1 MQKIRKAVIPA
12 AGFGTRFLPE
22 TKAMPKEMLPIVD
35 KPTIQYIV
43 EEIKASGIEQILIIS
58 GHAKRAIEDHFDS
71 SPELEQHLYE
81 SGKMDLLKEVRQVAS
96 VKIHYTRQQ
105 YMRGLGDAILCAKE
119 FMDGEP
125 FGVILGD
132 DVVYNGSGEPA
143 LKQLISQYD
152 KTGGTIIGCQL
163 VRPEQVSSY
172 GIINGP
178 PTENPD
184 LLKVKNMIE
193 KPSIEEAPS
202 RFAALGRY
210 VITPEVCKILEETKP
225 GKGGEI
231 QLTDALRVMAKN
243 GNVYAYN
250 FKGKRY
256 DTGNKLGYLKAT
268 VEFALRR
275 DDIGPEFRQYLKS
288 LLMDNKI

>member
-43 EEIKASGIEQILIIS
+43 EEILASGIQEILIIS

-71 SPELEQHLYE
+71 SPELEQHLVE
-81 SGKMDLLKEVRQVAS
+81 SGKLKVLDEIRKISDIKVHYVRQP
-96 VKIHYTRQQ
+96 
-105 YMRGLGDAILCAKE
+105 YMRGLGDAILCARE
-119 FMDGEP
+119 FVDGEP

-132 DVVYNGSGEPA
+132 DIVYTGNGEPA
-143 LKQLISQYD
+143 LKQLMDRYYE
-152 KTGGTIIGCQL
+152 TGSTVVGCQK
-163 VRPEQVSSY
+163 VPEDKVSSY
-172 GIINGP
+172 GIIRGEG
-178 PTENPD
+178 TENPD
-184 LLKVKNMIE
+184 LLKVVDMIE
-193 KPSIEEAPS
+193 KPSIKEAPS

-210 VITPEVCKILEETKP
+210 VITPDIFSILEETKP

-231 QLTDALRVMAKN
+231 QLTDALRVLARN
-243 GNVYAYN
+243 GKVYAYN
-250 FKGKRY
+250 FKGQRY
-256 DTGNKLGYLKAT
+256 DTGDKLGYLKAV

-275 DDIGPEFRQYLKS
+275 EDLGADFRAYLKEIVGA
-288 LLMDNKI
+288 M

>member
-35 KPTIQYIV
+35 EPTIQYIV

-81 SGKMDLLKEVRQVAS
+81 SGKMDLLREVRKVAS

-105 YMRGLGDAILCAKE
+105 YMRGLGDAILCAKD
-119 FMDGEP
+119 FIDGEP

-132 DVVYNGSGEPA
+132 DVVYNANGKPA
-143 LKQLISQYD
+143 LRQLMDQYE
-152 KTGGTIIGCQL
+152 KTGGTVIGCQV
-163 VRPEQVSSY
+163 VRPEMVSSY
-172 GIINGP
+172 GIVDGK
-178 PTENPD
+178 PTDDPN
-184 LLKVKNMIE
+184 LLKVKDMIE
-193 KPSIEEAPS
+193 KPSMEEAPS

-210 VITPEVCKILEETKP
+210 VITPDVFEVLEQTKP

-231 QLTDALRVMAKN
+231 QLTDALRVMARN
-243 GNVYAYN
+243 GSVYAYN
-250 FKGKRY
+250 FTGKRY

-275 DDIGPEFRQYLKS
+275 PDLGPQFREYLKK
-288 LLMDNKI
+288 LLADEK

>member
-1 MQKIRKAVIPA
+1 MRKIRKAVIPA

-43 EEIKASGIEQILIIS
+43 EEILASGIEEILIIS

-81 SGKMDLLKEVRQVAS
+81 TGKLDLLKEIREVAS
-96 VKIHYTRQQ
+96 VRIHYTRQQ
-105 YMRGLGDAILCAKE
+105 YMRGLGDAILCARE

-132 DVVYNGSGEPA
+132 DVVYTGTKEPA
-143 LKQLISQYD
+143 LKQLVDEYD
-152 KTGGTIIGCQL
+152 KTGGTVIGCQI
-163 VRPEQVSSY
+163 VKPEDVSSY
-172 GIINGP
+172 GIIDGVKTKDPN
-178 PTENPD
+178 
-184 LLKVKNMIE
+184 LLKVRDMVE
-193 KPSIEEAPS
+193 KPSPAEAPS

-210 VITPEVCKILEETKP
+210 VITPEVFDILEQTKP

-231 QLTDALRVMAKN
+231 QLTDALRVMAHK

-250 FKGKRY
+250 FTGKRY
-256 DTGNKLGYLKAT
+256 DIGNKLGYLKAT

-275 DDIGPEFRQYLKS
+275 EDLGADFKKYLQDLVKTF
-288 LLMDNKI
+288 

>member
-22 TKAMPKEMLPIVD
+22 TKAMPKEMLPIVV

-172 GIINGP
+172 GIINGT

-210 VITPEVCKILEETKP
+210 VITPEVFKILEQTKP

>member
-172 GIINGP
+172 GIINGT

-210 VITPEVCKILEETKP
+210 VITPEVFKILEQTKP

-231 QLTDALRVMAKN
+231 QLTDALRVKAKN

>member
-125 FGVILGD
+125 FGVILAD

-172 GIINGP
+172 GIINGT

-210 VITPEVCKILEETKP
+210 VITPEVFKILEQTKP

>member
-132 DVVYNGSGEPA
+132 DIVYNGSGEPA

-172 GIINGP
+172 GIINGT

-210 VITPEVCKILEETKP
+210 VITPEVFKILEQTKP

>member
-43 EEIKASGIEQILIIS
+43 EEIRSSGIDQILIIS

-81 SGKMDLLKEVRQVAS
+81 SGKVNLLKEIRKIS
-96 VKIHYTRQQ
+96 DIKIHYVRQK
-105 YMRGLGDAILCAKE
+105 YMRGLGDAILCAKD
-119 FMDGEP
+119 FIDGEP

-132 DVVYNGSGEPA
+132 DIVYTGDKEPA
-143 LKQLISQYD
+143 LRQLMDQYD
-152 KTGGTIIGCQL
+152 KTGGTVIGCQT
-163 VRPEQVSSY
+163 VQPEQVSSY
-172 GIINGP
+172 GIIDGLATDDPN
-178 PTENPD
+178 
-184 LLKVKNMIE
+184 LLKVRDMVE
-193 KPSIEEAPS
+193 KPSVEEAPS

-210 VITPEVCKILEETKP
+210 VITPDVFEILEQTQP

-231 QLTDALRVMAKN
+231 QLTDALRVMAHN
-243 GNVYAYN
+243 EAVYAYN
-250 FKGKRY
+250 FQGQRY
-256 DTGNKLGYLKAT
+256 DTGDKLGYLKAT
-268 VEFALRR
+268 VEFALCRE
-275 DDIGPEFRQYLKS
+275 DLGPAFKEYLLG
-288 LLMDNKI
+288 LLQDKK

>member
-43 EEIKASGIEQILIIS
+43 EEIRASGIEQILIIS

-71 SPELEQHLYE
+71 SPELERHLYE
-81 SGKMDLLKEVRQVAS
+81 SGKMDLLREVRKVTS

-105 YMRGLGDAILCAKE
+105 YMRGLGDAILCAKD
-119 FMDGEP
+119 FIDGEP

-132 DVVYNGSGEPA
+132 DVVYNANGEPA
-143 LKQLISQYD
+143 LRQLMDQYE
-152 KTGGTIIGCQL
+152 KTGGTVIGCQV
-163 VRPEQVSSY
+163 VRPEMVSSY
-172 GIINGP
+172 GIVDGK
-178 PTENPD
+178 PTDDPN
-184 LLKVKNMIE
+184 LLKVKDMIE
-193 KPSIEEAPS
+193 KPSMEEAPS

-210 VITPEVCKILEETKP
+210 VITPDVFEVLEQTKP

-231 QLTDALRVMAKN
+231 QLTDALRVMARN
-243 GNVYAYN
+243 GSVYAYN
-250 FKGKRY
+250 FTGKRY

-275 DDIGPEFRQYLKS
+275 PDLGPQFREYLKK
-288 LLMDNKI
+288 LLADEK

>member
-1 MQKIRKAVIPA
+1 MKKIRKAVIPA

-43 EEIKASGIEQILIIS
+43 EEIKSSGIEQILIIS

-71 SPELEQHLYE
+71 SPELEEHLYE
-81 SGKMDLLKEVRQVAS
+81 SGKMDLLKEVRKVAS

-105 YMRGLGDAILCAKE
+105 YMRGLGDAILCAKD
-119 FMDGEP
+119 FIDGEP

-132 DVVYNGSGEPA
+132 DVVYNGQDTPA
-143 LKQLISQYD
+143 LRQLMDQYEA
-152 KTGGTIIGCQL
+152 TGGTVIGCQIVPKDQVSAYGIVDGEKTADPNL
-163 VRPEQVSSY
+163 VRVR
-172 GIINGP
+172 
-178 PTENPD
+178 D
-184 LLKVKNMIE
+184 MVE
-193 KPSIEEAPS
+193 KPAIEEAPS
-202 RFAALGRY
+202 QFAALGRY
-210 VITPEVCKILEETKP
+210 VITPDVFEVLEQTKP

-231 QLTDALRVMAKN
+231 QLTDALRVMAHN
-243 GNVYAYN
+243 GQVFAYN
-250 FKGKRY
+250 FTGKRY

-275 DDIGPEFRQYLKS
+275 EDLGPAFKNYLKS
-288 LLMDNKI
+288 LVAHMD

>member
-43 EEIKASGIEQILIIS
+43 EEIKASGIDQILIIS

-71 SPELEQHLYE
+71 SPELEEHLYE
-81 SGKMDLLKEVRQVAS
+81 SGKMDLLKEVRKVAS
-96 VKIHYTRQQ
+96 VKVHYTRQQ
-105 YMRGLGDAILCAKE
+105 YMRGLGDAILCAKD
-119 FMDGEP
+119 FIDGEP

-132 DVVYNGSGEPA
+132 DVVYNEDGKPA
-143 LKQLISQYD
+143 LLQLMEQYE
-152 KTGGTIIGCQL
+152 KTGGTVIGCQ
-163 VRPEQVSSY
+163 VVKREQVSSY
-172 GIINGP
+172 GIVDGIS
-178 PTENPD
+178 TEDPN
-184 LLKVKNMIE
+184 LVKVKDMVE
-193 KPSIEEAPS
+193 KPSVEEAPS
-202 RFAALGRY
+202 CFAALGRY
-210 VITPEVCKILEETKP
+210 VITPEVFDVLEQTKP

-231 QLTDALRVMAKN
+231 QLTDALRVMAHN
-243 GNVYAYN
+243 GGVYAYN
-250 FKGKRY
+250 FSGKRY

-275 DDIGPEFRQYLKS
+275 PDLGPQFKAYLKE
-288 LLMDNKI
+288 LLAKDEI